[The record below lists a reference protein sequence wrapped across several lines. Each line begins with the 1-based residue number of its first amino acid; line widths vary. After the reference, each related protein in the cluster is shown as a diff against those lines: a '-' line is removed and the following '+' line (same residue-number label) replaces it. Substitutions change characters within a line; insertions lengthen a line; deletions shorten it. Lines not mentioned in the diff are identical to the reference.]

1 MLILTRKANQGIVI
15 HHNIVIR
22 VLAIDGDRVK
32 IGIEA
37 PRSIGVLRE
46 ELCDAVRDEN
56 REATALQAVGPR
68 SGLSELQKQL
78 QPIPRTGTDDS

>member
-1 MLILTRKANQGIVI
+1 MLILTRKANQGIII

-56 REATALQAVGPR
+56 REAAALQTVGSR

-78 QPIPRTGTDDS
+78 RPIPRTGPDDG